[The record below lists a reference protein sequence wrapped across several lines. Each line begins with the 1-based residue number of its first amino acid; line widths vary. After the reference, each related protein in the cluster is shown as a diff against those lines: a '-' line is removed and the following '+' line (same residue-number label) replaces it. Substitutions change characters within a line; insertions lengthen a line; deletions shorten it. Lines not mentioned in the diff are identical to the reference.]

1 MLTLPSSNT
10 VSLSV
15 PYEGHYEKQ
24 TKRQWSRK
32 KTLFLFFNFSPI
44 NLYDSLV
51 NQLKIEHFLPRLC
64 SIVIIVQQSPSQLND
79 YKAALS
85 DVKLILHGV

>member
-1 MLTLPSSNT
+1 M
-10 VSLSV
+10 V
-15 PYEGHYEKQ
+15 EK
-24 TKRQWSRK
+24 KL
-32 KTLFLFFNFSPI
+32 LFSNFSPI

-64 SIVIIVQQSPSQLND
+64 SIVHCAAPSQLND

>member
-1 MLTLPSSNT
+1 M
-10 VSLSV
+10 V
-15 PYEGHYEKQ
+15 EK
-24 TKRQWSRK
+24 KN
-32 KTLFLFFNFSPI
+32 FFFNFSPI

-64 SIVIIVQQSPSQLND
+64 SIVIIVQSPSQLND

-85 DVKLILHGV
+85 DVKLILHGVWISK